1 MKNIFLIILIS
12 NFIFNEVQS
21 IEAKIIHRIQ
31 NEIIT
36 SIDIKNQFKYL
47 LALNNRL
54 KELDKEKILG
64 VSNESIIRE
73 KVKKI
78 EISKNYKKIEID
90 KKYLDVLLKN
100 TYSRLSLASIEEFE
114 LYLKSYDLTL
124 MDIKKKLTIDALWN
138 ELIFQKYSQQISINE
153 ENIRKKILKSE
164 KIKSYEY
171 RMSEIIFNVK
181 NKNEIENKYQDI
193 TKSINE
199 IGFKNSSSIYSI
211 AETAKI
217 GGDIGWINK
226 NSLNSKIKSNFANLK
241 IGEVSKPI
249 ILSNGILILK
259 IMDVRNS
266 EINID
271 VETELKSAINYEKNR
286 QLSQYSQIYYNKV
299 KKNLGF
305 NE

>member
-78 EISKNYKKIEID
+78 EISKNYKEIEID

-226 NSLNSKIKSNFANLK
+226 NSLNNNISKKINNLK
-241 IGEVSKPI
+241 IGEISKPI